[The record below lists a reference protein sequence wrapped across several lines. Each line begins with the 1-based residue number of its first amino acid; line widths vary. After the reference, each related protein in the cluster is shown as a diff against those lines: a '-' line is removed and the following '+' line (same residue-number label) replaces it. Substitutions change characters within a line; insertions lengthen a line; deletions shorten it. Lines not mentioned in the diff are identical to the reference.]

1 MSGPYTTVDCR
12 GLSCPL
18 PVINTKKAIEA
29 AAALPADLAFTVLT
43 DNTTAAENVSRFAR
57 SAGCRVAVEQKED
70 GIHIHISRKVAEQ
83 VSAGAAEL
91 KTPAQARQQAQQTHA
106 AHPEQAL
113 ACRSGVNGGMMETV
127 MLITSSTLGQGS
139 EELGKIL
146 MRSFIFTLKEAETS
160 PAHIYFLNSGVS
172 LTVEGS
178 PVLEE
183 LQELAARGVEIF
195 SCGTCLDYYQLK
207 DKLAVGSVTNMYDT
221 MDAILS
227 SGRCIT
233 V

>member
-1 MSGPYTTVDCR
+1 MSGLYATVDCR

-18 PVINTKKAIEA
+18 PVLNTKKAIDA
-29 AAALPADLAFTVLT
+29 AVSPAELMLTVLV

-57 SAGCRVAVEQKED
+57 SASCRVDVEQKED
-70 GIHIHISRKVAEQ
+70 GIHIQIRRKAAEQ
-83 VSAGAAEL
+83 ASAGEGEL
-91 KTPAQARQQAQQTHA
+91 KTPAPARQQTQQAQDP
-106 AHPEQAL
+106 HPEQAE
-113 ACRSGVNGGMMETV
+113 ACCSGVNGGMGDTV
-127 MLITSSTLGQGS
+127 LLITASTLGRGS

-146 MRSFIFTLKEAETS
+146 MRSFIFTLKEAETP
-160 PAHIYFLNSGVS
+160 PARIYFLNSGVS

-195 SCGTCLDYYQLK
+195 SCGTCLDYYQLNE
-207 DKLAVGSVTNMYDT
+207 KLAAGSVTNMYDT
-221 MDAILS
+221 MAAVLS
-227 SGRCIT
+227 SKRCIT

>member
-1 MSGPYTTVDCR
+1 MSGLYATVDCR

-18 PVINTKKAIEA
+18 PLINTKKAIEA
-29 AAALPADLAFTVLT
+29 ATALSSDLAFTVLV
-43 DNTTAAENVSRFAR
+43 DNSTAAENVSRFAR
-57 SAGCRVAVEQKED
+57 GAGCRVDVEQKED
-70 GIHIHISRKVAEQ
+70 AIHIHIRRGAAAQ
-83 VSAGAAEL
+83 ASAGEGEH
-91 KTPAQARQQAQQTHA
+91 KT
-106 AHPEQAL
+106 PEQAL
-113 ACRSGVNGGMMETV
+113 VCCSGVNGVTAETV
-127 MLITSSTLGQGS
+127 MLITSSALGQGS

-146 MRSFIFTLKEAETS
+146 MRSFIFTLKEAETP
-160 PAHIYFLNSGVS
+160 PARIYFLNSGVS

-183 LQELAARGVEIF
+183 LQELAARGTEIF
-195 SCGTCLDYYQLK
+195 SCGTCLDYYQIK

>member
-1 MSGPYTTVDCR
+1 MSGLYATVDCR

-29 AAALPADLAFTVLT
+29 AAALPSDLAFTVLV
-43 DNTTAAENVSRFAR
+43 DNSTAAENVSRFAR
-57 SAGCRVAVEQKED
+57 GAGCRVDVEQKED
-70 GIHIHISRKVAEQ
+70 GIHIHIRRGAAAQ
-83 VSAGAAEL
+83 ASAGEGEH
-91 KTPAQARQQAQQTHA
+91 KTP
-106 AHPEQAL
+106 EQML
-113 ACRSGVNGGMMETV
+113 VCCSGVNGVTTETV
-127 MLITSSTLGQGS
+127 MLITSSALGQGS

-146 MRSFIFTLKEAETS
+146 MRSFIFTLKEAETP
-160 PAHIYFLNSGVS
+160 PARIYFLNSGVS

-183 LQELAARGVEIF
+183 LQELAARGTEIF
-195 SCGTCLDYYQLK
+195 SCGTCLDYYQIK

>member
-1 MSGPYTTVDCR
+1 MSGLYATVDCR

-29 AAALPADLAFTVLT
+29 AAALPSDLAFTVLV
-43 DNTTAAENVSRFAR
+43 DNSTAAENVSRFAR
-57 SAGCRVAVEQKED
+57 GAGCRCDVEQKED
-70 GIHIHISRKVAEQ
+70 AIHIHIRRGAAAQ
-83 VSAGAAEL
+83 ASAGAGEH
-91 KTPAQARQQAQQTHA
+91 KTPEQT
-106 AHPEQAL
+106 L
-113 ACRSGVNGGMMETV
+113 VCCSGVNGVTAETV
-127 MLITSSTLGQGS
+127 MLITSSALGQGS

-146 MRSFIFTLKEAETS
+146 MRSFIFTLKEAETP
-160 PAHIYFLNSGVS
+160 PARIYFLNSGVS

-183 LQELAARGVEIF
+183 LQELAARGTEIF